1 MQASRSFAM
10 RVFPLTPALS
20 LRERENPSPS
30 SGESKRGDFQVSLRI
45 TSDCQTLFPLPKGE
59 GQGEGKGDV
68 RFHDPLYFI
77 RDEARTAHSAFHAPH
92 SALL

>member
-1 MQASRSFAM
+1 MHA
-10 RVFPLTPALS
+10 FPRTPAHNH
-20 LRERENPSPS
+20 RERVNPSPA
-30 SGESKRGDFQVSLRI
+30 SGETKRGDFQVSLRI
-45 TSDCQTLFPLPKGE
+45 TNDFQTLFPLPKGE